1 MPRRAS
7 TRPAA
12 ALLTS
17 TATSTAISL
26 AAGIVLAASP
36 LLSTAAAAG
45 PAPVPKLRVVAGAT
59 AVRHTPAR
67 PTPIPTSSTAVYAAR
82 LVELTNQARAQRG
95 LPALAAATCASA
107 VASTWSATMARDGQ
121 LVHQSLSNIT
131 GACPGWRSVGE
142 NIAMGN
148 VPADQI
154 FTMWM
159 NSTGHA
165 ANILNA
171 GYTQVTIA
179 VAQDSRGVFWVTQD
193 FVQR

>member
-7 TRPAA
+7 SRPAA
-12 ALLTS
+12 ALLTSTGTS

-59 AVRHTPAR
+59 AVRHTP
-67 PTPIPTSSTAVYAAR
+67 IPTSSTAAYAAR

>member
-1 MPRRAS
+1 MPRQAF

-12 ALLTS
+12 AL
-17 TATSTAISL
+17 AISMM
-26 AAGIVLAASP
+26 AGIVLAASP
-36 LLSTAAAAG
+36 LLRTSAAAR

-59 AVRHTPAR
+59 AVRYTPPR
-67 PTPIPTSSTAVYAAR
+67 PTPVPTSNTTVYAAR

-95 LPALAAATCASA
+95 LPGLSEATCAST
-107 VASTWSATMARDGQ
+107 VASTWSASMARDGQ
-121 LVHQSLSNIT
+121 LVHQPMSNIT

>member
-1 MPRRAS
+1 MPRRPS
-7 TRPAA
+7 TRHGAG
-12 ALLTS
+12 L
-17 TATSTAISL
+17 AISAAISM
-26 AAGIVLAASP
+26 AAGIVLACSP
-36 LLSTAAAAG
+36 LLTTSAAART
-45 PAPVPKLRVVAGAT
+45 APVPKLRVVAGAT
-59 AVRHTPAR
+59 AVRHTPV
-67 PTPIPTSSTAVYAAR
+67 PTSSTTVYAAR

-95 LPALAAATCASA
+95 LPALAAATCASG
-107 VASTWSATMARDGQ
+107 VASTWSATMSRDQQ
-121 LVHQSLSNIT
+121 LIHQPMSNIT

-142 NIAMGN
+142 NIARGN

>member
-1 MPRRAS
+1 MPRRPS
-7 TRPAA
+7 TRHGAG
-12 ALLTS
+12 L
-17 TATSTAISL
+17 AISAAISM
-26 AAGIVLAASP
+26 AAGIVLACSP
-36 LLSTAAAAG
+36 LLTTSAAART
-45 PAPVPKLRVVAGAT
+45 APVPKLRVVAGAP
-59 AVRHTPAR
+59 AVRHTPPR
-67 PTPIPTSSTAVYAAR
+67 PIPVPTSSTTVYAAR

-95 LPALAAATCASA
+95 LPALAAATCASG
-107 VASTWSATMARDGQ
+107 VASTWSATMSRDQQ
-121 LVHQSLSNIT
+121 LIHQPMSNIT

-142 NIAMGN
+142 NIARGN

-179 VAQDSRGVFWVTQD
+179 VAQDARGVFWVTQD

>member
-1 MPRRAS
+1 
-7 TRPAA
+7 
-12 ALLTS
+12 
-17 TATSTAISL
+17 
-26 AAGIVLAASP
+26 
-36 LLSTAAAAG
+36 
-45 PAPVPKLRVVAGAT
+45 
-59 AVRHTPAR
+59 
-67 PTPIPTSSTAVYAAR
+67 
-82 LVELTNQARAQRG
+82 
-95 LPALAAATCASA
+95 
-107 VASTWSATMARDGQ
+107 MARNGQ
-121 LVHQSLSNIT
+121 LVHQSMFNIT

-179 VAQDSRGVFWVTQD
+179 VAQDSGGVFWVTQD